1 MVRVPPGEEPELMR
15 SARRIAVVGISNDPT
30 RPSYDIARYLI
41 DAGYEVYF
49 VNPTIEGEVLGRRC
63 YASLRDLPERVDIVD
78 IFRRPEHVLPVV
90 EDAIE
95 AGAGAIWMQLGIVNE
110 AAARLA
116 DEAGLPVVMDR
127 CTKVEHRQL
136 R

>member
-1 MVRVPPGEEPELMR
+1 MR
-15 SARRIAVVGISNDPT
+15 AARRIAVVGISDDPT

-41 DAGYEVYF
+41 DAGYEVYL

-63 YASLRDLPERVDIVD
+63 CASLRDLPERVDIVD

-90 EDAIE
+90 EDAIA
-95 AGAGAIWMQLGIVNE
+95 AGAGAIWMQLGIENE
-110 AAARLA
+110 AAALLA
-116 DEAGLPVVMDR
+116 DEAGLSVVMDR
-127 CTKVEHRQL
+127 CTKIEHRRL